1 MRGGTRGDGQY
12 PREEETRKW
21 EEPHL
26 GAGLRDK
33 AGHRAA
39 RGVPAGG

>member
-12 PREEETRKW
+12 SREEETKW

-26 GAGLRDK
+26 RAGLRDK
-33 AGHRAA
+33 AGQRAA